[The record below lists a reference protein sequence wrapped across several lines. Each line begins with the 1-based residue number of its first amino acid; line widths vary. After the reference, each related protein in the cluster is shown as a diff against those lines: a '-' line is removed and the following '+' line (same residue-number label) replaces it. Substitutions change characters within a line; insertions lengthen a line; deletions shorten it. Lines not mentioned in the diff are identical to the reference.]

1 MAEIL
6 NELDGPTQK
15 ALYYFNMIRPR
26 TGLPDME
33 LPASKEAFRDSIFIE
48 RGHEFYCEGH
58 RYSDMVRMGKYVDWM
73 KKTNPTVNPSM
84 IRMPIADKYIIE
96 YQGKLV
102 QNPGY

>member
-1 MAEIL
+1 
-6 NELDGPTQK
+6 
-15 ALYYFNMIRPR
+15 
-26 TGLPDME
+26 
-33 LPASKEAFRDSIFIE
+33 
-48 RGHEFYCEGH
+48 
-58 RYSDMVRMGKYVDWM
+58 MGKYVDWM